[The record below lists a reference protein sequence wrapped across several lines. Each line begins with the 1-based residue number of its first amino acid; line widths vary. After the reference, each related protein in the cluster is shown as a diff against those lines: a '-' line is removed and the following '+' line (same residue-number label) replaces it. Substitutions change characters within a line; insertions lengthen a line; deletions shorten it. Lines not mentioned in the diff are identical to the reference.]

1 MSDSQTTDRTTAE
14 QDEEPTDDRDRLEVL
29 DTVLP
34 VVELTVRIVSLVLLL
49 P

>member
-14 QDEEPTDDRDRLEVL
+14 QDEESTDDPDRLEVF
-29 DTVLP
+29 DTVLA